1 MKTFKVYAEMVT
13 RFEVLVEAESEAQ
26 AFQTARGLDGGDFTE
41 CKGSNFNGDWSVL
54 ADPIEEVSNE
64 D

>member
-1 MKTFKVYAEMVT
+1 MKTFKVYAEMT
-13 RFEVLVEAESEAQ
+13 TTHFVLVEAENEAQ
-26 AFQTARGLDGGDFTE
+26 AFFIARGLDGGDFTE
-41 CKGSNFNGDWSVL
+41 CNYSNFNGDWSVL